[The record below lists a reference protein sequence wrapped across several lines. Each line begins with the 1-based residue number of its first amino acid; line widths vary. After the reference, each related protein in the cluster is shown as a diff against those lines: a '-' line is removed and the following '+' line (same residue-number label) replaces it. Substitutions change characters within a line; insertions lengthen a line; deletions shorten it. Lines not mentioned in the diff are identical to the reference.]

1 MSTTNENILKSLA
14 VLEQNL
20 KDINSAKA
28 QVNSVVKSS
37 SDLARVIESYQTTFQ
52 SLSVNVKAVLD
63 DSRKFNND
71 SIKKLSEQ
79 TTNFSKE
86 IAKLT
91 EFDVSK
97 SLKSIESET
106 IKHFQ
111 QNLSKPLEYLDKQ
124 IANIKNEVSKITE
137 FDFKDTF
144 TNLEKQ
150 VVKQFNTDLKLKL
163 DELDNKTRDI
173 QSKIDEL
180 KKQIEQL
187 EKIDLEKHFDKL
199 QKTLDEFFGAINL
212 LLTNI
217 IQMLTGVVQSL
228 GTIQTTLDTNH
239 KEAKQLF
246 TSFIEKIEK
255 HLTDQDN
262 QATKNVEFWEGKI
275 KSVLEQNEL
284 LRKEVKTNRI
294 IQIVGLTIIIFI
306 LMYVAIKI

>member
-1 MSTTNENILKSLA
+1 MSTKNENILKSLA

-20 KDINSAKA
+20 KDINSAKE

-37 SDLARVIESYQTTFQ
+37 GDLAKVIESYKSTFE

-111 QNLSKPLEYLDKQ
+111 QNLSKPLEDLDKQ
-124 IANIKNEVSKITE
+124 IANIKNEVSKLTE

-150 VVKQFNTDLKLKL
+150 VVSQFKTDLKEKL
-163 DELDNKTRDI
+163 DELDNKTLEI
-173 QSKIDEL
+173 QSKIDEF
-180 KKQIEQL
+180 KQQITRIEQV
-187 EKIDLEKHFDKL
+187 DLESHFNNILTVLTTHSEKQSIELSRKYDEVISKSDSIVLRLDK
-199 QKTLDEFFGAINL
+199 QD
-212 LLTNI
+212 
-217 IQMLTGVVQSL
+217 
-228 GTIQTTLDTNH
+228 
-239 KEAKQLF
+239 KEAKTL
-246 TSFIEKIEK
+246 
-255 HLTDQDN
+255 
-262 QATKNVEFWEGKI
+262 KNLVFVTIG
-275 KSVLEQNEL
+275 
-284 LRKEVKTNRI
+284 
-294 IQIVGLTIIIFI
+294 IIII
-306 LMYVAIKI
+306 GIVITLVMK